1 MRSRSRSRAGSP
13 RRCSSSS
20 SWRPTRISVRCSY
33 FFVISMAAGTTEV
46 GPWSPPIASREM
58 VMGFAMR
65 QLPPSLL
72 RELSLPSG
80 QFLFVFEDLGRHDVA
95 AAIVAI
101 RADAM
106 PQVRVAGH
114 GATRYGRSLERI
126 VRTTHA
132 AAGRALATFLN
143 SHGVTSIRFVLFQF
157 LQHGKGIFPF

>member
-1 MRSRSRSRAGSP
+1 
-13 RRCSSSS
+13 
-20 SWRPTRISVRCSY
+20 CSY

-65 QLPPSLL
+65 QLTPSLL
-72 RELSLPSG
+72 RGLSLPSG
-80 QFLFVFEDLGRHDVA
+80 QFLFVFEDLGGDDLA

-101 RADAM
+101 RTDVM
-106 PQVRVAGH
+106 THVRLAGH
-114 GATRYGRSLERI
+114 RVTRNGRSLERI

-132 AAGRALATFLN
+132 ATGRALATFLN

-157 LQHGKGIFPF
+157 LQHGKG